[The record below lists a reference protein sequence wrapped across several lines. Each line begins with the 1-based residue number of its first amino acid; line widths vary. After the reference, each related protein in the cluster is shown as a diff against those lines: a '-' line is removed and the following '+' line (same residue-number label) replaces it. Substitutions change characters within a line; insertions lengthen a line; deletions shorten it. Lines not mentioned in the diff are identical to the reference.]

1 MTAER
6 EIDRKGLG
14 SRIEGLPG
22 FEALRDA
29 AAEASLEAYL
39 VGGAVRD
46 ALLGHDR
53 ADLDV
58 VVVGDHLALA
68 RALGD
73 EIREH
78 DRFGTATVAA
88 GQGSVDVAAARA
100 ESYPHPGSLPEVS
113 PGTLDQDLARRDF
126 SVNAMAV
133 PLADPAELIDPHGG
147 LDDLEH
153 GVLRVLHEGSLADDP
168 TRALR
173 AARYGARLGL
183 EPEPATLAQIRGAD
197 LGAVSDDRVDAE
209 LRKLASEPAPARGF
223 ELLDE
228 WGLVSLQPGGA
239 ELIAAVLE
247 LAEQP
252 PWRDE
257 IADARG
263 AVLLAARGEIERSR
277 VVAGARPARPSEASD
292 VAQGL
297 SQAELLVA
305 RALGAQWLDD
315 YVAVDRHRRL
325 EISGQ
330 DLVDAG
336 IEPGPAIGRAL
347 DQAFRALLDGEASD
361 RDEQL
366 ETALRAARQTER

>member
-6 EIDRKGLG
+6 EIDREGLEG
-14 SRIEGLPG
+14 RIQGLPG
-22 FEALRDA
+22 FAALRDA
-29 AAEASLEAYL
+29 AAEASLDAYL

-46 ALLGHDR
+46 ALLGHER
-53 ADLDV
+53 SDLDV

-73 EIREH
+73 EVREH

-88 GQGSVDVAAARA
+88 GQGMVDVAAARA
-100 ESYPHPGSLPEVS
+100 ETYPRPGSLPEVT
-113 PGTLDQDLARRDF
+113 PGTLEEDLARRDF

-133 PLADPAELIDPHGG
+133 PLADPAELIDPYGG
-147 LDDLEH
+147 LDDLER
-153 GVLRVLHEGSLADDP
+153 GVLTVLHGGSLADDP

-173 AARYGARLGL
+173 AARYAARLGL
-183 EPEPATLAQIRGAD
+183 EPEPGTLAQIRGAV
-197 LGAVSDDRVDAE
+197 LETVSEDRIDAE
-209 LRKLASEPAPARGF
+209 LRKLAGEPEPARGF

-228 WGLVSLQPGGA
+228 WGLVPLDPGGA
-239 ELIAAVLE
+239 ELIGAVLE
-247 LAEQP
+247 LAQEP

-257 IADARG
+257 VADARG
-263 AVLLAARGEIERSR
+263 AVLLAASGELERPR
-277 VVAGARPARPSEASD
+277 VVADARPARRSEASD

-305 RALGAQWLDD
+305 RALGADWLDD
-315 YVAVDRHRRL
+315 YVAVDRHKRL

-347 DQAFRALLDGEASD
+347 DQAFRALLDGEASE

-366 ETALRAARQTER
+366 DTALRAARQTER